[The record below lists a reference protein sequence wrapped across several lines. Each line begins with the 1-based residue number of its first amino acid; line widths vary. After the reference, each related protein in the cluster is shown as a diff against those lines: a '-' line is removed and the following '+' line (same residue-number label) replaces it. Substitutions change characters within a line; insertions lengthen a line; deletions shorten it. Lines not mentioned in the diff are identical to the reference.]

1 MFTEGSSSLF
11 HTIKKALIPC
21 VAIAYE
27 SLVLIAVC
35 FGNIC
40 VENKSQKKEDMF
52 WAERL
57 EKREVG
63 QVVKLQENT
72 DVDLRYIFGE
82 VKASSRAAFTRKGC
96 LI

>member
-1 MFTEGSSSLF
+1 
-11 HTIKKALIPC
+11 
-21 VAIAYE
+21 
-27 SLVLIAVC
+27 
-35 FGNIC
+35 
-40 VENKSQKKEDMF
+40 MF

-72 DVDLRYIFGE
+72 DVELRNIFGE
-82 VKASSRAAFTRKGC
+82 VKASSRAAFTQKGC

>member
-1 MFTEGSSSLF
+1 
-11 HTIKKALIPC
+11 
-21 VAIAYE
+21 
-27 SLVLIAVC
+27 
-35 FGNIC
+35 
-40 VENKSQKKEDMF
+40 MF

-72 DVDLRYIFGE
+72 DVDLCNIIGE
-82 VKASSRAAFTRKGC
+82 VKAPSRAAFTQKGC